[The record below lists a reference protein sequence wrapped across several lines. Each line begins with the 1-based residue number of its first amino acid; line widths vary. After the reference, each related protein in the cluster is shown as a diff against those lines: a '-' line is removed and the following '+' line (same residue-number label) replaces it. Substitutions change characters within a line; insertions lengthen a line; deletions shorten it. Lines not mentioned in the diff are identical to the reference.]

1 MSKVQ
6 VMISM
11 TAFRRGASW
20 YVNVLVRGS
29 GMFVVIRKTRHQAWR
44 DAWKQVASLFEIMN
58 VEGNC

>member
-1 MSKVQ
+1 
-6 VMISM
+6 MISM
-11 TAFRRGASW
+11 SAFRRGANW

-44 DAWKQVASLFEIMN
+44 DAWKQVVSLFEIMN